1 MLDVIRS
8 MKQVSLEL
16 DLYQCGGSDAPDFA
30 NIISLRNETQHR
42 LLSISPEPQFMSTA
56 NTFMYKICRLC
67 LLIYSNM
74 VVFPLPPSSGVE
86 SRLATS
92 LMSLLVSESERYRP
106 SWHDVATRGLVLWAS
121 VLGGISDVNDTHRS
135 WFMKLYSL
143 VSEDLGISSWQQ
155 LETHL
160 GQYMWLGFVL
170 NKEAIGFWIESRAES
185 AVQKISRGFDD
196 HPQLVD

>member
-8 MKQVSLEL
+8 MKQASVKL
-16 DLYQCGGSDAPDFA
+16 DHYHRGGSDAPDLA

-56 NTFMYKICRLC
+56 NTLMYKICRLC

-92 LMSLLVSESERYRP
+92 LMSLLASESQRYCP
-106 SWHDVATRGLVLWAS
+106 AWHDVATRGLLLWAS
-121 VLGGISDVNDTHRS
+121 VLGGISDVNDTHRT
-135 WFMKLYSL
+135 WFIKLYSML
-143 VSEDLGISSWQQ
+143 SDELGILSWQQ

-160 GQYMWLGFVL
+160 SQYLWLDFVL
-170 NKEAIGFWIESRAES
+170 NKEAVRFWVESRAEN
-185 AVQKISRGFDD
+185 AVQQISRGFDD
-196 HPQLVD
+196 HPQLVT